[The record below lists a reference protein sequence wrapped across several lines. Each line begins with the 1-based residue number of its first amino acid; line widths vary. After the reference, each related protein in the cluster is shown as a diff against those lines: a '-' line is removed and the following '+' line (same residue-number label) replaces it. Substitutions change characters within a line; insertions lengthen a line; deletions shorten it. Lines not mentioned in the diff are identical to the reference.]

1 MKNTLKKTVSN
12 IILKFIKKIKP
23 VKKVK
28 KMGKER
34 VSIYNIAK
42 EAGVSPATVSRV
54 LTGNARVS
62 VEKKEKVEAIIKK
75 YDFRPN
81 AMAQSLSNTKSK
93 LIGFLTPDIRNPF
106 FATIAVECEK
116 AANERGYSLLL
127 SNYLNDMTLQESH
140 LQKMIEMRVDALIMM
155 GGKVDELVSDEDY
168 VEKINQIT
176 DMIPTVITGKLDG
189 SDCYQVNIDQSN
201 AMEEVMEYLIENGH
215 EKIYL
220 LGGRKEV
227 NSTYVKRIRY
237 RSSLRKHGIEFHPEY
252 MMESKDYGIESGY
265 SLMNEIFEMGVE
277 LPTAIVAINDFTAI
291 GIMQSIRE
299 HNVKMPEDISI
310 VSFDNSFL
318 AATQI
323 PRLTSMG
330 YDYVRFGEALVET
343 AIEAMEEQH
352 PNKLTLIQ
360 PELAIRDSVKLL
372 ERRT

>member
-1 MKNTLKKTVSN
+1 
-12 IILKFIKKIKP
+12 
-23 VKKVK
+23 
-28 KMGKER
+28 
-34 VSIYNIAK
+34 
-42 EAGVSPATVSRV
+42 
-54 LTGNARVS
+54 
-62 VEKKEKVEAIIKK
+62 
-75 YDFRPN
+75 
-81 AMAQSLSNTKSK
+81 
-93 LIGFLTPDIRNPF
+93 
-106 FATIAVECEK
+106 
-116 AANERGYSLLL
+116 
-127 SNYLNDMTLQESH
+127 
-140 LQKMIEMRVDALIMM
+140 
-155 GGKVDELVSDEDY
+155 
-168 VEKINQIT
+168 
-176 DMIPTVITGKLDG
+176 LDG